1 MSHVLVIAKDA
12 VIRNTLATRLSHEL
26 VTEAVTAPAEAKR
39 RLHVQYF
46 DLVSY
51 DAESLPAERARTF
64 KLLAK
69 LAHKRPDIRVIKPKS
84 MKYPYAGPRVWC

>member
-26 VTEAVTAPAEAKR
+26 VTEAVTAPDEAKR

-46 DLVSY
+46 DLVIY
-51 DAESLPAERARTF
+51 DAEQSLCQRNGQKLSSSWRSWLTNGPILESLSYRTAKNSTLPA
-64 KLLAK
+64 
-69 LAHKRPDIRVIKPKS
+69 PV
-84 MKYPYAGPRVWC
+84 

>member
-1 MSHVLVIAKDA
+1 MSHVPVIAKDA

-46 DLVSY
+46 ALVIY
-51 DAESLPAERARTF
+51 DAESFQRNGK
-64 KLLAK
+64 KLSSSWRSWLTN
-69 LAHKRPDIRVIKPKS
+69 
-84 MKYPYAGPRVWC
+84 GPILESLNRSR

>member
-39 RLHVQYF
+39 RLHVNT
-46 DLVSY
+46 SI
-51 DAESLPAERARTF
+51 SLSMMQSLCQRNGQ
-64 KLLAK
+64 KLSSLLAK
-69 LAHKRPDIRVIKPKS
+69 LAHKRPDNRVIKPKS
-84 MKYPYAGPRVWC
+84 MKYPYAGPRVSC